1 MDEITLTIAKAYPN
15 DSGRG
20 IARLDPHTMM
30 VLQLTPGDIIELEGK
45 RATSAKVWRAD
56 RIDWD
61 QDIIRIDGFIRQ
73 NAGAGI
79 GDHVKIKKAEVK
91 IANKIVL
98 APPEGTSIQ
107 FGGEAEEMVKRQ
119 IMKRSI
125 IKGDIIP
132 VMSTMA
138 HPFLGRVVTG
148 QTIPL
153 VAIEAEPDGIL
164 TIADSTDIKLREKP
178 VVLEIKGTGITYED
192 IGGLSDEIQRLREMI
207 ELPMKHPE
215 VFQRLGIDS
224 PKGVLMYG
232 PPGTGKTLI
241 ARAVANESGSNF
253 FSIAGPEIMS
263 KYYGESEQR
272 LRELF
277 EQANKEAPSII
288 FIDELDSIAPKR
300 EDVTGEVERRVVA
313 QLLTM
318 MDGLEER
325 GQVVVIGATNR
336 IDAIDPA
343 LRRPGRF
350 DREVEIGV
358 PDQIDR
364 LEIFQIHTRGM
375 PIYNWENDIAL
386 KLLSERISS
395 FEKNSLMR
403 ISDNTSR
410 MESLEFEKRNFEN
423 DQKEIKDELEKLEKE
438 KKNANESFLQRIL
451 GTIINKQNQ
460 IKPLKS
466 KIESLEKDIE
476 LSKNNIIIIE
486 KDIVSINKINN
497 TIKIKRS
504 ILESIVVDITKVKH
518 YKNVKEFNDII
529 NRFSEGI
536 INQKDTEISEI
547 EKTLLDSGVVSQ
559 DYIKKVIEDSI
570 PYFLNKLASKTHGF
584 VGADISALAREAAMK
599 SLRRYIPQIK
609 VDEAVPQEIL
619 DNMHVTADDFEAA
632 LKEVE
637 PSAMREVLVE
647 ISEISWDDVGGLNE
661 ARQEIIEAVE
671 WPLKSP
677 EKFLKMGIQPP
688 KGILLYGPPGTGKTL
703 LAKAVANESSANF
716 ISVRGPQLLSKWVGE
731 SEKAIREVFKKARQV
746 SPSILFLDE
755 LDAIAPVRG
764 MDAGSRTSEKVVNQL
779 LTELD
784 GIETL
789 KNVVVIGATNRPEII
804 DPALIRSGRFDRLVF
819 VGPPGRAG
827 RVDIFNIHTKN
838 IPLAEDVNKEELA
851 DLTENYVG
859 ADIESLC
866 REAVML
872 ALRENFNTEKVEM
885 SHFRASLKK
894 VRPALVEGMIEYYEK
909 LQEQFKGGTKQE
921 QKSYIGYR

>member
-1 MDEITLTIAKAYPN
+1 MDEITLTVAKAYPN

-30 VLQLTPGDIIELEGK
+30 ILQITPGDIIELEGK
-45 RATSAKVWRAD
+45 RTTSAKVWRAD

-73 NAGAGI
+73 NSGAGI
-79 GDHVKIKKAEVK
+79 GDHVKIKKADVK
-91 IANKIVL
+91 IANRIVL

-164 TIADSTDIKLREKP
+164 SIAESTEIKLREKP
-178 VVLEIKGTGITYED
+178 VILEVTGTGITYED

-215 VFQRLGIDS
+215 VFERLGIGS

-241 ARAVANESGSNF
+241 ARAVANESGANF

-277 EQANKEAPSII
+277 EQANKDAPSII

-350 DREVEIGV
+350 DREIEIGV
-358 PDQIDR
+358 PDQMDR

-375 PIYNWENDIAL
+375 PIYNWENDVAAKI
-386 KLLSERISS
+386 LLERINS
-395 FEKNSLMR
+395 FEKNSTMR
-403 ISDNTSR
+403 ISDKTSKI
-410 MESLEFEKRNFEN
+410 ESLEVEKTNFEN
-423 DQKEIKDELEKLEKE
+423 ELQKIKDELIKLEKE
-438 KKNANESFLQRIL
+438 KKNAEESLLQRIL
-451 GTIINKQNQ
+451 STIINKQNQ
-460 IKPLKS
+460 LKQSKS
-466 KIESLEKDIE
+466 KIEDLEINIENIKNSIKKIKNDIIFI
-476 LSKNNIIIIE
+476 NRINDIIKE
-486 KDIVSINKINN
+486 
-497 TIKIKRS
+497 KRS
-504 ILESIVVDITKVKH
+504 ILESIIIDLNEVKH
-518 YKNVKEFNDII
+518 SKNVREFEDIRNVFFGRILNQNDEDL
-529 NRFSEGI
+529 R
-536 INQKDTEISEI
+536 EI
-547 EKTLLDSGVVSQ
+547 EKTLFDSGVISE
-559 DYIKKVIEDSI
+559 DYFKKVIEDSN
-570 PYFLNKLASKTHGF
+570 PYLLNYLASVTHGF
-584 VGADISALAREAAMK
+584 VGADISALARESAMK
-599 SLRRYIPQIK
+599 ALRRYLPLIK
-609 VDEAVPQEIL
+609 IDEAVPLETL
-619 DNMHVTADDFEAA
+619 NSMTVTAADFNDA

-647 ISEISWDDVGGLNE
+647 ISKVTWNEVGGLDE
-661 ARQEIIEAVE
+661 ARQEIVEAVE

-677 EKFLKMGIQPP
+677 EKFIKMGIQPP

-755 LDAIAPVRG
+755 LDAIAPIRG
-764 MDAGSRTSEKVVNQL
+764 MDNSSRTSERVVNQL

-789 KNVVVIGATNRPEII
+789 KNVVVIAATNRPEIV

-819 VGPPGRAG
+819 VGPPTRSG
-827 RVDIFNIHTKN
+827 RVEIFNIHLKN
-838 IPLAEDVNKEELA
+838 IPLTDDVNKEELA
-851 DLTENYVG
+851 DLTDNYVG
-859 ADIESLC
+859 ADIEALC
-866 REAVML
+866 REAAML
-872 ALRENFNTEKVEM
+872 SLRENFENQKVEM
-885 SHFRASLKK
+885 RHFRAALKK